1 MLADTF
7 LFSAPGTL
15 AAALVAGL
23 FGLLIGSFLN
33 VVVYRL
39 PKMWQREQD
48 NDVAEINGKPPVH
61 TDRFTLAVP
70 RSACPHCGHQI
81 TALENIP
88 VVSYVALGG
97 KCSACKAPISLRY
110 PAIELATGLLSALV
124 IWHFGSG
131 YEGLSALLFTYL
143 LLAMSFIDFD
153 TQFLPDDMTLPLL
166 WAGLLVNLYG
176 LFAPLDK
183 AVTGAAAGYMI
194 LWLIN
199 AAYKLVKRQEG
210 MGGGDFKLLAAL
222 GAWMGWNALPAIILL
237 SSVVGSIVG
246 ISLIVFAKYTREVRI
261 PFGPYLAAA
270 GFIVLLYGKE
280 ITAMTQGF
288 LQLG

>member
-1 MLADTF
+1 M
-7 LFSAPGTL
+7 

-39 PKMWQREQD
+39 PKMWQREHE
-48 NDVAEINGKPPVH
+48 NEVAEVTGQPPVH

-88 VVSYVALGG
+88 VISYVALGG
-97 KCSACKAPISLRY
+97 KCSACKAPISARY
-110 PAIELATGLLSALV
+110 PVVELAAGLLSALV

-131 YEGLSALLFTYL
+131 YAGLAALPFTYL
-143 LLAMSFIDFD
+143 LLAMSLIDFD
-153 TQFLPDDMTLPLL
+153 TQYLPDDMTLPLL
-166 WAGLLVNLYG
+166 WGGLLVNLTG
-176 LFAPLDK
+176 LFAPLEQ
-183 AVTGAAAGYMI
+183 AVIGAAAGYMI

-222 GAWMGWNALPAIILL
+222 GAWMGWHALPAIILL
-237 SSVVGSIVG
+237 SSVVGAIVG
-246 ISLIVFAKYTREVRI
+246 IALIVFGKRTREVRI

-270 GFIVLLYGKE
+270 GFIVLLYSKE
-280 ITAMTQGF
+280 LTALTQGF